1 MKLKEIAE
9 KIGGKLLGNGDV
21 EIKGV
26 STLEEAREGDLA
38 PFYRKKFLPLAETT
52 SASALLTVKG
62 LELEGKNLLI
72 VDNPRIAL
80 AEIISLLYP
89 EKRKKGIS
97 PTAKISG
104 SARIGRDV
112 YLGEYVVIGDN
123 SEVGDGTEIHS
134 GSIIYEDVRIG
145 KNCRIYSN
153 VVIREGTRI
162 GDNVILH
169 PGVIIGADGFG
180 FEEGRKIPQVG
191 RVVIGNNVEIGAN
204 TCVDRAAIGTTE
216 IGDNVKID
224 NLCQIAHGVKIG
236 EGTLMAGM
244 SAIGGSTKIGKG
256 VIIAGMVGIRDNIEI
271 GDGVI
276 IAAKSGVTKSVK
288 PGEIIAGFP
297 HTDIKIWRKAIAH
310 LYRTAKKGGGE
321 GENKG

>member
-9 KIGGKLLGNGDV
+9 KIGGKILGDGEV

-26 STLEEAREGDLA
+26 STLEEAKKGDIA

-52 SASALLTVKG
+52 AASALLTMKG
-62 LELEGKNLLI
+62 LELKGKNLLI
-72 VDNPRIAL
+72 ADNPRIAL

-89 EKRKKGIS
+89 EKRKRGIS
-97 PTAKISG
+97 TSAKISE
-104 SARIGRDV
+104 SAKIGKDV
-112 YLGEYVVIGDN
+112 FLGEYVVIGEN

-134 GSIIYEDVRIG
+134 GSIIYENVRIG
-145 KNCRIYSN
+145 KNCKIYSN
-153 VVIREGTRI
+153 VVIREGTQI

-169 PGVIIGADGFG
+169 PGVVIGADGFG
-180 FEEGRKIPQVG
+180 FEEGRKIPQIG

-204 TCVDRAAIGTTE
+204 TCVDRAAIGTTV

-244 SAIGGSTKIGKG
+244 SAVGGSTRIGKG
-256 VIIAGMVGIRDNIEI
+256 VIIAGMVGIRDNIKI

-276 IAAKSGVTKSVK
+276 IAAKAGVTKSVK
-288 PGEIIAGFP
+288 AGEIVAGFP
-297 HTDIKIWRKAIAH
+297 HTDIKVWRKAIAH
-310 LYRTAKKGGGE
+310 LYRTVRKGGGE
-321 GENKG
+321 GENKV